1 MRKSCW
7 NLGDILP
14 KIGSNKY
21 KQLLQSLE
29 DNVKYVEEFRGKLNP
44 NIDINDFMGIVKAQ
58 EKIADIICIL
68 GDYAY
73 LWFSE
78 DTADQKAKSFRSNV
92 EQLSVNVGNRTM
104 FFSLWFKNLDDKNAE
119 GIINDIPD
127 EYKYYLRYMR
137 LLKLH
142 TLAENEER
150 IINIKDTTGNNA
162 LIKLYDIITNNFVF
176 TLNIKGKKKELTR
189 QQLTTYVK
197 DPDPKGRKSAYQ
209 ELYKI
214 YSSHSDILN
223 EIYRNVVLDWNNES
237 INLRKY
243 ENPIAVRNKSNDIS
257 DEAVNTLIQVCRKNR
272 FLFHEY
278 FRLKAKICKIK
289 KMARYDIYTSYN
301 EKKKKYTYE
310 EAKNMVFDAYKN
322 YSDDMNYLARKI
334 IDSNHIDYEIRKNK
348 MGGAYCMYITPRITP
363 YVLLNYDGDIRDVF
377 TLAHE
382 LGHGVHDLLTNEHSI
397 LTSHPP
403 LTLAE
408 TASVFGEMLLFD
420 NLMKNTK
427 DNEIRKT
434 LLLQKLDDT
443 YATILR
449 QIYFV
454 LFEVEAHDA
463 ISKGADL
470 DSLNNIYLK
479 NLKEQFGNAVRIP
492 DEFKYEWTSIPHIY
506 HTPFYC
512 YAYVFGNLLVS
523 ALYEMYKKD
532 GRSFVPKYLKLLS
545 YGGSEKPSKIL
556 EEIGIDVEDE
566 KFWQGGFDLVK
577 KMLNE
582 LKKLS

>member
-58 EKIADIICIL
+58 EKIADIICRL

-73 LWFSE
+73 
-78 DTADQKAKSFRSNV
+78 
-92 EQLSVNVGNRTM
+92 
-104 FFSLWFKNLDDKNAE
+104 LWFKNLDDKNAE

-189 QQLTTYVK
+189 QQLTTYVN
-197 DPDPKGRKSAYQ
+197 DPDPKVRKSAYQ

-243 ENPIAVRNKSNDIS
+243 ENPIAVRNKPNDIS

-348 MGGAYCMYITPRITP
+348 MGGAYCMYITPRI
-363 YVLLNYDGDIRDVF
+363 
-377 TLAHE
+377 
-382 LGHGVHDLLTNEHSI
+382 
-397 LTSHPP
+397 
-403 LTLAE
+403 
-408 TASVFGEMLLFD
+408 
-420 NLMKNTK
+420 
-427 DNEIRKT
+427 
-434 LLLQKLDDT
+434 
-443 YATILR
+443 
-449 QIYFV
+449 
-454 LFEVEAHDA
+454 
-463 ISKGADL
+463 
-470 DSLNNIYLK
+470 
-479 NLKEQFGNAVRIP
+479 
-492 DEFKYEWTSIPHIY
+492 
-506 HTPFYC
+506 
-512 YAYVFGNLLVS
+512 
-523 ALYEMYKKD
+523 
-532 GRSFVPKYLKLLS
+532 
-545 YGGSEKPSKIL
+545 
-556 EEIGIDVEDE
+556 
-566 KFWQGGFDLVK
+566 
-577 KMLNE
+577 
-582 LKKLS
+582 

>member
-1 MRKSCW
+1 
-7 NLGDILP
+7 
-14 KIGSNKY
+14 
-21 KQLLQSLE
+21 
-29 DNVKYVEEFRGKLNP
+29 
-44 NIDINDFMGIVKAQ
+44 
-58 EKIADIICIL
+58 
-68 GDYAY
+68 
-73 LWFSE
+73 
-78 DTADQKAKSFRSNV
+78 
-92 EQLSVNVGNRTM
+92 
-104 FFSLWFKNLDDKNAE
+104 
-119 GIINDIPD
+119 
-127 EYKYYLRYMR
+127 
-137 LLKLH
+137 
-142 TLAENEER
+142 
-150 IINIKDTTGNNA
+150 
-162 LIKLYDIITNNFVF
+162 
-176 TLNIKGKKKELTR
+176 
-189 QQLTTYVK
+189 
-197 DPDPKGRKSAYQ
+197 
-209 ELYKI
+209 
-214 YSSHSDILN
+214 
-223 EIYRNVVLDWNNES
+223 
-237 INLRKY
+237 
-243 ENPIAVRNKSNDIS
+243 
-257 DEAVNTLIQVCRKNR
+257 
-272 FLFHEY
+272 
-278 FRLKAKICKIK
+278 
-289 KMARYDIYTSYN
+289 MARYDIYTSYN

-322 YSDDMNYLARKI
+322 YSDDMYNLAKKI

>member
-58 EKIADIICIL
+58 EKIADIICRL

-197 DPDPKGRKSAYQ
+197 DPDPKVRKSAYQ

-322 YSDDMNYLARKI
+322 YSDDMYNLAKKI

-382 LGHGVHDLLTNEHSI
+382 LGHGVHELLTNEHSI